1 MECNK
6 IQLVAILSFIFL
18 VQNIQGWGE
27 EGHAI
32 TCKIAQAR
40 LTDAAADAVKQL
52 LPAYAN
58 DDLSSVCTWADRV
71 KFALRWTSALHYADT
86 PPKLCNFQ
94 YARDCKDL
102 NGVKDVCVVAAI
114 NNYTTQ
120 LLDYGKKD
128 TQHNLTQALLFLSH
142 YMGDVHQPLHTGF
155 TTDKGGNTIDVHWY
169 TRKQNLHHVSDDYN
183 SHHHESSATI
193 SLSALLTEFLRF
205 RFGML
210 TLLKQHKKDSM
221 TITLMN
227 TLRTFKKHHD
237 KVADWEACSSDLAT
251 CPNVYASEGA
261 KDACEYAYKDAPE
274 DATLEGTLRLAQGGV
289 RLAAALNNVFQ

>member
-102 NGVKDVCVVAAI
+102 NGVKDVCVVGAI

-128 TQHNLTQALLFLSH
+128 TQYNLTQALLFLSH
-142 YMGDVHQPLHTGF
+142 FMGDVHQPLHTGF

-169 TRKQNLHHVSDDYN
+169 TRKQNLHHVWDAN
-183 SHHHESSATI
+183 IIETAQ
-193 SLSALLTEFLRF
+193 ERF
-205 RFGML
+205 YDNNIDEYF
-210 TLLKQHKKDSM
+210 KDIQ
-221 TITLMN
+221 TNITKTWSN
-227 TLRTFKKHHD
+227 E
-237 KVADWEACSSDLAT
+237 VADWEACSSDLAT
-251 CPNVYASEGA
+251 CPNVYASEGV
-261 KDACEYAYKDAPE
+261 KDACQYAYKDAPE
-274 DATLEGTLRLAQGGV
+274 DSTLEDDYFLSRLPIVSLRLAQGGV
-289 RLAAALNNVFQ
+289 RLAATLNRIFQ

>member
-1 MECNK
+1 MECSK
-6 IQLVAILSFIFL
+6 IQLVAILSLIFL

-40 LTDAAADAVKQL
+40 LTDAAADAVKEL

-86 PPKLCNFQ
+86 PPKLCNFN

-102 NGVKDVCVVAAI
+102 NGVKDVCVVGAI

-128 TQHNLTQALLFLSH
+128 TEYNLTQALLFLSH
-142 YMGDVHQPLHTGF
+142 FMGDVHQPLHTGF

-169 TRKQNLHHVSDDYN
+169 TRKQNLHHVWDAN
-183 SHHHESSATI
+183 IIETAQ
-193 SLSALLTEFLRF
+193 ERF
-205 RFGML
+205 YDNNIDEYF
-210 TLLKQHKKDSM
+210 KDIQ
-221 TITLMN
+221 TNITKTWKN
-227 TLRTFKKHHD
+227 D
-237 KVADWEACSSDLAT
+237 VADWEACGSDLAT
-251 CPNVYASEGA
+251 CPDVYASEGV

-274 DATLEGTLRLAQGGV
+274 DATLEDDYFLSRLPIVSLRLAQGGV
-289 RLAAALNNVFQ
+289 RLAATLNNIFV

>member
-71 KFALRWTSALHYADT
+71 KFALRWTSPLHYADT

-102 NGVKDVCVVAAI
+102 NGVKDVCVVGAI

-128 TQHNLTQALLFLSH
+128 TQYNLTQALLFLSH
-142 YMGDVHQPLHTGF
+142 FMGDVHQPLHTGF

-169 TRKQNLHHVSDDYN
+169 TRKQNLHHVWDAN
-183 SHHHESSATI
+183 IIETAQ
-193 SLSALLTEFLRF
+193 ERF
-205 RFGML
+205 YDNNIDEYF
-210 TLLKQHKKDSM
+210 KDIQKN
-221 TITLMN
+221 ITKTWSN
-227 TLRTFKKHHD
+227 E
-237 KVADWEACSSDLAT
+237 VADWEACSSDLAT
-251 CPNVYASEGA
+251 CPNVYASEGV
-261 KDACEYAYKDAPE
+261 KDACQYAYKDAPE
-274 DATLEGTLRLAQGGV
+274 DSTLEDDYFLSRLPIVSLRLAQGGV
-289 RLAAALNNVFQ
+289 RLAATLNRIFQ

>member
-1 MECNK
+1 MECNR

-18 VQNIQGWGE
+18 VQSIQGWGE

-58 DDLSSVCTWADRV
+58 NDLSSVCTWADRV

-102 NGVKDVCVVAAI
+102 NGVKDRCVVGAI

-120 LLDYGKKD
+120 LLDYGKD

-169 TRKQNLHHVSDDYN
+169 TRKQNLHHVWDANIIETAEERFYDNNIDEYFKDIQKNITKTWSD
-183 SHHHESSATI
+183 E
-193 SLSALLTEFLRF
+193 
-205 RFGML
+205 
-210 TLLKQHKKDSM
+210 
-221 TITLMN
+221 
-227 TLRTFKKHHD
+227 
-237 KVADWEACSSDLAT
+237 VADWEACSSDETT
-251 CPNVYASEGA
+251 CPNVYASEGV
-261 KDACEYAYKDAPE
+261 KDACQYAYKDAPE
-274 DATLEGTLRLAQGGV
+274 DATLEDDYFLSRLPIISLRLAQGGV
-289 RLAAALNNVFQ
+289 RLAATLNRIFQ

>member
-6 IQLVAILSFIFL
+6 IKLVAILSFIFL
-18 VQNIQGWGE
+18 VQNIHGWGE

-71 KFALRWTSALHYADT
+71 KFALRWTTALHYVNT

-102 NGVKDVCVVAAI
+102 NGVKDVCVVGAI

-120 LLDYGKKD
+120 LLDYGKD
-128 TQHNLTQALLFLSH
+128 TEYNLTQALLFLSH

-155 TTDKGGNTIDVHWY
+155 NTDKGGNTINVRWY
-169 TRKQNLHHVSDDYN
+169 TRKQNLHHVWDAN
-183 SHHHESSATI
+183 IIETAQ
-193 SLSALLTEFLRF
+193 ERF
-205 RFGML
+205 YDNNIYEYF
-210 TLLKQHKKDSM
+210 KDIQ
-221 TITLMN
+221 TNITKTWKN
-227 TLRTFKKHHD
+227 E
-237 KVADWEACSSDLAT
+237 VADWEACGSDLAT
-251 CPNVYASEGA
+251 CPDVYASEGI

-274 DATLEGTLRLAQGGV
+274 DSTLEDDYFLSRLPIVSLRLAQGGV
-289 RLAAALNNVFQ
+289 RLAATLNNIFQ